1 VSCHQITMDQLRAAG
16 CRMTPQR
23 ALVAEALHH
32 LGGHVTADRV
42 LTHVQVQHPYMDLS
56 TVYRTLERFTE
67 LGLVRA
73 FRGAGG
79 PTEFEL
85 AEEPHHHLVCTC
97 CGGVEALPVTALDS
111 LLAQLNSEHGF
122 RAEVHHLAIRGVCAS
137 CLAAG

>member
-1 VSCHQITMDQLRAAG
+1 MSCHQITMEQLRAAG

-42 LTHVQVQHPYMDLS
+42 LAHVQMQHPYMDLS
-56 TVYRTLERFTE
+56 TVYRTLERFAE

-79 PTEFEL
+79 PAQFEL
-85 AEEPHHHLVCTC
+85 AEEPHHHLVCTR
-97 CGGVEALPVTALDS
+97 CGDVQALPVAALDD
-111 LLAQLNSEHGF
+111 LMAQLDVDHGF
-122 RAEVHHLAIRGVCAS
+122 RAEMHHLAIPGLCAA
-137 CLAAG
+137 CQVGG